1 MIKLVDFPTIKNQCT
16 MQKLEFVEDNATTY
30 IRKLKEGEEKSEHT
44 NGNETEFL
52 NIHVSCRIFF
62 LTRYIL
68 IATLLLVPDSKSYKA
83 NKVFCR
89 KTSR

>member
-1 MIKLVDFPTIKNQCT
+1 
-16 MQKLEFVEDNATTY
+16 MQELEFVEDNATTY

-44 NGNETEFL
+44 KGNETEFL

-62 LTRYIL
+62 FIRYVL
-68 IATLLLVPDSKSYKA
+68 IATLFVVPDPKSYKA
-83 NKVFCR
+83 NKVFSG

>member
-52 NIHVSCRIFF
+52 NIHVSCQIFF
-62 LTRYIL
+62 LTGNIL
-68 IATLLLVPDSKSYKA
+68 METLLVVPDSKSYKA
-83 NKVFCR
+83 NKIFSGE
-89 KTSR
+89 TSR